1 MLNIARMSRVLTIA
15 ALITL
20 SCHLSSTISS
30 NGPLVALS
38 RRVRRQ
44 VAITD
49 TTDVW
54 VARGDEAIELRV
66 HTVFLA
72 TDATWVYTDMHMPV
86 MEEILKGFLEIP
98 IETLKRTLV
107 AYEMRELESKDQY
120 RKWFYTQVA
129 SVLAPHITTQHNILT
144 CTGSISKA
152 EISRAPMGRWSSV
165 AIGTRVC
172 RSIWYTVASQMVVSL
187 AISHQN
193 LTRIEPREMRLL
205 RQPIGLH
212 TCVIDAFL

>member
-20 SCHLSSTISS
+20 SCHLSFSISS

-107 AYEMRELESKDQY
+107 AYEMQELESKDQY

-152 EISRAPMGRWSSV
+152 EIFACTHG
-165 AIGTRVC
+165 
-172 RSIWYTVASQMVVSL
+172 QMVFGGDWDPSM
-187 AISHQN
+187 S
-193 LTRIEPREMRLL
+193 
-205 RQPIGLH
+205 
-212 TCVIDAFL
+212 IDMVYGGFADGSFLGYFSPESYTHRAEGDATAATANWAPHVRY